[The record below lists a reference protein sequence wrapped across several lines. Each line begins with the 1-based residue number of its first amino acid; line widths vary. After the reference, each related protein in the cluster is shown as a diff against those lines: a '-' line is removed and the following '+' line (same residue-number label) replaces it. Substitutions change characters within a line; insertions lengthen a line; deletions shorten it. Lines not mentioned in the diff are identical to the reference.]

1 MIEFIGHIIKELSL
15 GSFVSAWVMIGSVK
29 VLDCYDRYCS
39 EEQVKWMGWMW
50 VGVRW

>member
-29 VLDCYDRYCS
+29 VLDCS
-39 EEQVKWMGWMW
+39 EQVNWMSGW
-50 VGVRW
+50 VGCDGD

>member
-39 EEQVKWMGWMW
+39 EQVKWMSGW
-50 VGVRW
+50 VGCDGD